1 MPMLYYDVVIIGG
14 GPAGMA
20 AALGAYEKGIRNI
33 LIIERE
39 AFLGGILNQCIHS
52 GFGLKIFEE
61 ELTGPEY
68 AYRYLSKVKQYNIE
82 YMVNTIVVDLH
93 SDKVI
98 IAINATEGVVKI
110 QGKSIVLAM
119 GCRERPRGA
128 IHIPGFRP
136 AGIFLAG
143 TVQKLVNIQGIL
155 PGKEVIIL
163 GSGDIG
169 LIMARRLT
177 LEGAKVKAVVELMPY
192 PGGLKRNIVQ
202 CLYDYQIPLK
212 LSHTI
217 VHIYGKERVTGVTI
231 AKVDELMNV
240 IEGSERYIPCDTI
253 LLSIGLIPEN
263 ELSRGAGIIIDER
276 TLGPMVNDSYETS
289 IKGIF
294 ACGNVL
300 HVNDLADHV
309 SLEGNRA
316 GEMAAE
322 YCIISSQAT
331 VKTEISVVAGEGIRY
346 IIPQKINLFTKE
358 RFIEFKF
365 RVMKCFPYS
374 SVRLMS
380 GDIILKEIR
389 KKIFVPGEIEQ
400 IIICKEELEK
410 IKNLNDLKIMLCK
423 ET

>member
-1 MPMLYYDVVIIGG
+1 MLYYDVVIIGG

-39 AFLGGILNQCIHS
+39 PCLGGILNQCIHN
-52 GFGLKIFEE
+52 GFGLKLFEE

-68 AYRYLSKVKQYNIE
+68 AYRYVSKVKQYNIE
-82 YMVNTIVVDLH
+82 YMVNTMVVDLH
-93 SDKVI
+93 YDKVI
-98 IAINATEGVVKI
+98 IAVNATEGIIKI

-177 LEGAKVKAVVELMPY
+177 LEGVKVKAVVEIMPY

-202 CLYDYQIPLK
+202 CLYDYQIPLM

-217 VHIYGKERVTGVTI
+217 IQIYGKERVTGVTI
-231 AKVDELMNV
+231 AKVDELMKV
-240 IEGSERYIPCDTI
+240 IEGTERYIPCDTI

-263 ELSRGAGIIIDER
+263 ELSRGAGIVIDEK
-276 TLGPMVNDSYETS
+276 TLGPMVDDGYETS
-289 IKGIF
+289 IEGIF

-316 GEMAAE
+316 GEMAAD
-322 YCIISSQAT
+322 YCIMSSHST
-331 VKTEISVVAGEGIRY
+331 VKTEISVIAGEGIHY
-346 IIPQKINLFTKE
+346 IIPQKVNLFTKE

-365 RVMKCFPYS
+365 RVMKCHTYG
-374 SVRLMS
+374 SVRIMS
-380 GDIILKEIR
+380 GDIILKQIR
-389 KKIFVPGEIEQ
+389 KNLFVPGEIEQ
-400 IIICKEELEK
+400 MIISKEELEK
-410 IKNLNDLKIMLCK
+410 VKNLKEINIMLWK
-423 ET
+423 ED